1 MLTFTISDG
10 LSEKQRISI
19 LLFKQDDPVQQS
31 YVFQNAKN
39 VFTGNPDNVQNE
51 IIPIILQNV
60 YLWNELV

>member
-39 VFTGNPDNVQNE
+39 VFIGNPDNV
-51 IIPIILQNV
+51 
-60 YLWNELV
+60 